1 MTVGPIA
8 LKRRHVLGEFYDR
21 CDPSSETLP
30 VYLEE
35 KSDEA
40 IGHADESMGVFTD
53 AFLFHL
59 PEDICKKLST
69 SYYQFAF
76 NYDYSGEAVRGVKRI
91 KLNYILLIT
100 RTTGL
105 PRRSGNKNAP
115 AAEPAVATE
124 PEPGPEQSE
133 K

>member
-8 LKRRHVLGEFYDR
+8 LKRRHVLGDLYNR
-21 CDPSSETLP
+21 CDRSETIP

-35 KSDEA
+35 KTEEA
-40 IGHADESMGVFTD
+40 IGHVDESMGVFMD

-59 PEDICKKLST
+59 PEDVCKKLST

-76 NYDYSGEAVRGVKRI
+76 NYDHSGETVRGVKRI
-91 KLNYILLIT
+91 KLNHILLIT

-105 PRRSGNKNAP
+105 PRRSGNKHAP
-115 AAEPAVATE
+115 AEVVAEAVE
-124 PEPGPEQSE
+124 LV

>member
-8 LKRRHVLGEFYDR
+8 LKRSHVLGELYSR
-21 CDPSSETLP
+21 CDRSESTP

-35 KSDEA
+35 KTEEA
-40 IGHADESMGVFTD
+40 IGHADESMGVFAD

-76 NYDYSGEAVRGVKRI
+76 NYDFSGETTREGKRI

-105 PRRSGNKNAP
+105 PRRSAKGALTKS
-115 AAEPAVATE
+115 AAEPAALE
-124 PEPGPEQSE
+124 PEPV